1 MTEPDA
7 STGPGATRGP
17 DAETAAPTMS
27 AQRIA
32 VASFIGTAIEFYD
45 FYIYGTAAA
54 LVFGTLFFPD
64 LDPLVG
70 TLAAFA
76 TFGVGFVA
84 RPVGAVAFGHFG
96 DRVGRKAT
104 LVVSLLTMG
113 VGTVAIGLLPTY
125 STIGIAAPVL
135 LVLCRFLQGF
145 GLGGEWGGAVLMAT
159 EHAPEGRRGLYSSF
173 PQVGPAVGFIIA
185 SGAFLA
191 LSAALTD
198 AQFAAWGWRVP
209 FLASAVLVV
218 VGLYIRLRIA
228 ETPVFEK
235 AMREQEREKAPV
247 AEVVRRQPRS
257 LLLATGGMI
266 ITHTIFYTVTTFSLS
281 YGTSELGLSR
291 TTLLVAAMIAAAVM
305 GVATPVLAVL
315 SDRVGRRR
323 VCLWACI
330 LAVLWAFPLF
340 WLLGTG
346 DGVLIAIGFSVA
358 MTAFA
363 GVFAPM
369 GAFLPELFATR
380 YRYTGASIGYN
391 ASSIVGG
398 GITPL
403 LATSL
408 VAATG
413 ASWPVSL
420 LIAGLAAV
428 SGLCVWGLHETRTA
442 DLTDAGAFTR

>member
-1 MTEPDA
+1 MSGT
-7 STGPGATRGP
+7 TGRG
-17 DAETAAPTMS
+17 TAGTGTPTMS
-27 AQRIA
+27 ARRIA
-32 VASFIGTAIEFYD
+32 LASFIGTAIEFYD

-64 LDPLVG
+64 LDPLTG

-96 DRVGRKAT
+96 DRIGRKAT

-113 VGTVAIGLLPTY
+113 AGTVAIGLLPTY
-125 STIGIAAPVL
+125 DALGIAAPLL

-159 EHAPEGRRGLYSSF
+159 EHAPEGKRGLYSSF
-173 PQVGPAVGFIIA
+173 PQIGPAVGFVVA

-191 LSAALTD
+191 LSAALSE

-209 FLASAVLVV
+209 FVASAVLVV

-235 AMREQEREKAPV
+235 AMREQEQSKAPI
-247 AEVVRRQPRS
+247 AEVVTRQPRS

-266 ITHTIFYTVTTFSLS
+266 ITHTIFYTVTTFCLA
-281 YGTSELGLSR
+281 YGTQQLELSR
-291 TTLLVAAMIAAAVM
+291 TTLLVAAMVAAAVM
-305 GVATPVLAVL
+305 GVATPALAVL

-323 VCLWACI
+323 VCLWACA
-330 LAVLWAFPLF
+330 LSVLWAFPLF

-346 DGVLIAIGFSVA
+346 NGVLIAIGFSIA
-358 MTAFA
+358 MIAFA

-398 GITPL
+398 GIAPL
-403 LATSL
+403 LATGL
-408 VAATG
+408 AASAG

-420 LIAGLAAV
+420 LVAGLAVV
-428 SGLCVWGLHETRTA
+428 SGVSVWALHETRTA
-442 DLTDAGAFTR
+442 DLSDAAAFSR

>member
-1 MTEPDA
+1 MSDT
-7 STGPGATRGP
+7 TGSDTGAP
-17 DAETAAPTMS
+17 AMS
-27 AQRIA
+27 ARRIA
-32 VASFIGTAIEFYD
+32 LASFIGTAIEFYD

-54 LVFGTLFFPD
+54 LVFGSLFFPD
-64 LDPLVG
+64 LDPLTG

-96 DRVGRKAT
+96 DRIGRKAT

-125 STIGIAAPVL
+125 SSVGILAPLL

-159 EHAPEGRRGLYSSF
+159 EHAPAGKRGLYSSF
-173 PQVGPAVGFIIA
+173 PQLGPAVGFVVA

-191 LSAALTD
+191 LSAGLSD
-198 AQFAAWGWRVP
+198 EQFAAWGWRVP
-209 FLASAVLVV
+209 FLASAVLVL

-235 AMREQEREKAPV
+235 AMREQEKARAPI
-247 AEVVRRQPRS
+247 ADVVRRQPRS

-281 YGTSELGLSR
+281 YGTQVLDLSR
-291 TTLLVAAMIAAAVM
+291 TMLLVAAMVAAAVM
-305 GVATPVLAVL
+305 GVATPILAVL
-315 SDRVGRRR
+315 SDRTGRRR
-323 VCLWACI
+323 VCLWACV

-346 DGVLIAIGFSVA
+346 NGILITIGFSVA
-358 MTAFA
+358 MIAFA

-408 VAATG
+408 TAAAG

-420 LIAGLAAV
+420 LVAGLAAV
-428 SGLCVWGLHETRTA
+428 SGLSIWALHETRTA
-442 DLTDAGAFTR
+442 DLGDDGAFTR

>member
-1 MTEPDA
+1 MTEGRT
-7 STGPGATRGP
+7 TG
-17 DAETAAPTMS
+17 TAAGTPTMS
-27 AQRIA
+27 AHRIA

-54 LVFGTLFFPD
+54 LVFGTLFFPE
-64 LDPLVG
+64 LSTLTA

-76 TFGVGFVA
+76 TLGVGFVA

-96 DRVGRKAT
+96 DRIGRKAT
-104 LVVSLLTMG
+104 LVVSLLMMG
-113 VGTVAIGLLPTY
+113 VGTVVIGLLPTHA
-125 STIGIAAPVL
+125 SIGMAAPVL

-159 EHAPEGRRGLYSSF
+159 EHAPDGRRGLYSSF
-173 PQVGPAVGFIIA
+173 PQIGPSVGFVVA
-185 SGAFLA
+185 SGGFLA
-191 LSAALTD
+191 LSAALTEE
-198 AQFAAWGWRVP
+198 QFAAWGWRVP
-209 FLASAVLVV
+209 FLASALLVI
-218 VGLYIRLRIA
+218 VGLYIRLKIA
-228 ETPVFEK
+228 ETPVFEQ
-235 AMREQEREKAPV
+235 AMREQERTKAPI
-247 AEVVRRQPRS
+247 AEVVTRQPRS

-281 YGTSELGLSR
+281 YGTKELELSR
-291 TTLLVAAMIAAAVM
+291 TTLLVTAMVAAAVM

-323 VCLWACI
+323 VCLYACG

-346 DGVLIAIGFSVA
+346 NGVLITIGFSVA
-358 MTAFA
+358 MIAFA
-363 GVFAPM
+363 GVYAPM

-398 GITPL
+398 GIAPL
-403 LATSL
+403 LATAL
-408 VAATG
+408 VGATG
-413 ASWPVSL
+413 SSWPVSL
-420 LIAGLAAV
+420 LVAGLALV
-428 SGLCVWGLHETRTA
+428 SGLCVFGLHETRTA

>member
-1 MTEPDA
+1 MSETTDA
-7 STGPGATRGP
+7 
-17 DAETAAPTMS
+17 AAPTMS
-27 AQRIA
+27 ARRIA

-64 LDPLVG
+64 LNPLAG

-96 DRVGRKAT
+96 DRIGRKAT
-104 LVVSLLTMG
+104 LVVSLLVMG
-113 VGTVAIGLLPTY
+113 AGTIAIGLLPTY
-125 STIGIAAPVL
+125 GAIGIAAPVL

-159 EHAPEGRRGLYSSF
+159 EHAPDGRRGLYSSF
-173 PQVGPAVGFIIA
+173 PQIGPSVGFVVA
-185 SGAFLA
+185 SGSFLA
-191 LSAALTD
+191 LSAGLSD

-209 FLASAVLVV
+209 FLASALLVA
-218 VGLYIRLRIA
+218 VGLYIRLKIA
-228 ETPVFEK
+228 ETPVFEQ
-235 AMREQEREKAPV
+235 AMREQEQSRAPV
-247 AEVVRRQPRS
+247 VEVVRRQPRS

-266 ITHTIFYTVTTFSLS
+266 ITHTIFYTVTTFSLAH
-281 YGTSELGLSR
+281 GTQQLGLSR
-291 TTLLVAAMIAAAVM
+291 TTLLVAAMVAAAIM
-305 GVATPVLAVL
+305 GAATPVLAVL
-315 SDRVGRRR
+315 SDRIGRRR
-323 VCLWACI
+323 VCLWACG
-330 LAVLWAFPLF
+330 LAVVWAFPLF

-346 DGVLIAIGFSVA
+346 NGVLITIGFSVA
-358 MTAFA
+358 MIAFA

-398 GITPL
+398 GIAPL

-408 VAATG
+408 VAAAG
-413 ASWPVSL
+413 SSWPVSVL
-420 LIAGLAAV
+420 VAGLALV
-428 SGLCVWGLHETRTA
+428 SGLSVWALHETRSA
-442 DLTDAGAFTR
+442 DLTDADAFTR

>member
-1 MTEPDA
+1 
-7 STGPGATRGP
+7 
-17 DAETAAPTMS
+17 MS
-27 AQRIA
+27 PRRIA
-32 VASFIGTAIEFYD
+32 TASFIGTAIEFYD

-64 LDPLVG
+64 LDRLAG
-70 TLAAFA
+70 TLAALA
-76 TFGVGFVA
+76 TFGAGFVA

-96 DRVGRKAT
+96 DRIGRKAT

-113 VGTVAIGLLPTY
+113 VGTVAIGVLPTY
-125 STIGIAAPVL
+125 DTIGIAAPLL

-159 EHAPEGRRGLYSSF
+159 EHAPPGRRGLYSSF
-173 PQVGPAVGFIIA
+173 PQLGPAVGFVVA
-185 SGAFLA
+185 SGAFLL

-198 AQFAAWGWRVP
+198 EQFASWGWRVP

-218 VGLYIRLRIA
+218 VGLYIRVRIA

-235 AMREQEREKAPV
+235 AMREQEQTRAPIV
-247 AEVVRRQPRS
+247 DVVRRQPRS

-266 ITHTIFYTVTTFSLS
+266 ITYAIFYSVTTFSLA
-281 YGTSELGLSR
+281 YGTADLGLSR
-291 TTLLVAAMIAAAVM
+291 TMLLVAAMVAATVM

-323 VCLWACI
+323 VCLWSCA
-330 LAVLWAFPLF
+330 LAVVWAFPLF
-340 WLLGTG
+340 ALLGTG
-346 DGVLIAIGFSVA
+346 DGLLITLGFSVA
-358 MTAFA
+358 MIAFA

-391 ASSIVGG
+391 AASIVGG
-398 GITPL
+398 GIAP
-403 LATSL
+403 L
-408 VAATG
+408 VATGLTAAAG

-420 LIAGLAAV
+420 LVAFLAIL
-428 SGLCVWGLHETRTA
+428 SGLSIWALPETRST
-442 DLTDAGAFTR
+442 DLSDATAFTR

>member
-1 MTEPDA
+1 MSETTDA
-7 STGPGATRGP
+7 
-17 DAETAAPTMS
+17 AAPTMP
-27 AQRIA
+27 ARRIA

-64 LDPLVG
+64 LNPLAG

-96 DRVGRKAT
+96 DRIGRKAT
-104 LVVSLLTMG
+104 LVVSLLVMG
-113 VGTVAIGLLPTY
+113 AGTIAIGLLPTY
-125 STIGIAAPVL
+125 GAIGIAAPVL

-159 EHAPEGRRGLYSSF
+159 EHAPDGRRGLYSSF
-173 PQVGPAVGFIIA
+173 PQIGPSVGFVVA
-185 SGAFLA
+185 SGSFLA
-191 LSAALTD
+191 LSAGLSD

-209 FLASAVLVV
+209 FLASALLVA
-218 VGLYIRLRIA
+218 VGLYIRLKIA
-228 ETPVFEK
+228 ETPVFEQ
-235 AMREQEREKAPV
+235 AMREQEQSRAPV
-247 AEVVRRQPRS
+247 VEVVRRQPRS

-266 ITHTIFYTVTTFSLS
+266 ITHTIFYTVTTFSLAH
-281 YGTSELGLSR
+281 GTQQLGLSR
-291 TTLLVAAMIAAAVM
+291 TTLLVAAMVAAAIM
-305 GVATPVLAVL
+305 GAATPVLAVL

-323 VCLWACI
+323 VCLWACG
-330 LAVLWAFPLF
+330 LAVVWAFPLF

-346 DGVLIAIGFSVA
+346 NGVLITIGFSVA
-358 MTAFA
+358 MIAFA

-398 GITPL
+398 GIAPL

-408 VAATG
+408 VAAAG
-413 ASWPVSL
+413 SSWPVSVL
-420 LIAGLAAV
+420 VAGLALV
-428 SGLCVWGLHETRTA
+428 SGLSVWALHETRSA
-442 DLTDAGAFTR
+442 DLTDAAAFTR

>member
-1 MTEPDA
+1 MTD
-7 STGPGATRGP
+7 TGT
-17 DAETAAPTMS
+17 PTMS
-27 AQRIA
+27 ARRIA

-64 LDPLVG
+64 LSPLSA
-70 TLAAFA
+70 TLASFA
-76 TFGVGFVA
+76 TLGVGFVA

-96 DRVGRKAT
+96 DRIGRKAT
-104 LVVSLLTMG
+104 LVVSLLAMG
-113 VGTVAIGLLPTY
+113 IGTVAIGLLPTFA
-125 STIGIAAPVL
+125 SIGIAAPVL

-173 PQVGPAVGFIIA
+173 PQVGPAVGFVIA
-185 SGAFLA
+185 SGGFLA
-191 LSAALTD
+191 LSAALSEE
-198 AQFAAWGWRVP
+198 QFAAWGWRVP
-209 FLASAVLVV
+209 FLASALLVI
-218 VGLYIRLRIA
+218 VGLYIRLKIA

-235 AMREQEREKAPV
+235 AMREQERTKAPI

-266 ITHTIFYTVTTFSLS
+266 ITHTIFYTVTTFSLA
-281 YGTSELGLSR
+281 YGTDQLDLSR
-291 TTLLVAAMIAAAVM
+291 TTLLVAAMVAAAVM

-315 SDRVGRRR
+315 SDRLGRRR
-323 VCLWACI
+323 VCLYACV
-330 LAVLWAFPLF
+330 LAVLWAVPLF

-346 DGVLIAIGFSVA
+346 NGVLITIGFSVA
-358 MTAFA
+358 MIAFA

-398 GITPL
+398 GIAPL

-408 VAATG
+408 VASAG
-413 ASWPVSL
+413 SSWPVSVL
-420 LIAGLAAV
+420 VAGLALI
-428 SGLCVWGLHETRTA
+428 SGLCVYGLHETRTA
-442 DLTDAGAFTR
+442 DLADAGAFTR

>member
-1 MTEPDA
+1 MTD
-7 STGPGATRGP
+7 TGT
-17 DAETAAPTMS
+17 PTMS
-27 AQRIA
+27 ARRIA

-64 LDPLVG
+64 LSPLSA
-70 TLAAFA
+70 TLASFA
-76 TFGVGFVA
+76 TLGVGFVA

-96 DRVGRKAT
+96 DRIGRKAT
-104 LVVSLLTMG
+104 LVVSLLAMG
-113 VGTVAIGLLPTY
+113 IGTVAIGLLPTFA
-125 STIGIAAPVL
+125 SIGIAAPVL

-173 PQVGPAVGFIIA
+173 PQVGPAVGFVIA
-185 SGAFLA
+185 SGGFLA
-191 LSAALTD
+191 LSAALSEE
-198 AQFAAWGWRVP
+198 QFAAWGWRVP
-209 FLASAVLVV
+209 FLASALLVI
-218 VGLYIRLRIA
+218 VGLYIRLKIA

-235 AMREQEREKAPV
+235 AVREQERTKAPI

-266 ITHTIFYTVTTFSLS
+266 ITHTIFYTVTTFSLA
-281 YGTSELGLSR
+281 YGTDQLDLSR
-291 TTLLVAAMIAAAVM
+291 TTLLVAAMVAAAVM

-315 SDRVGRRR
+315 SDRLGRRR
-323 VCLWACI
+323 VCLYACV

-346 DGVLIAIGFSVA
+346 NGVLITIGFSVA
-358 MTAFA
+358 MIAFA

-398 GITPL
+398 GIAPL

-408 VAATG
+408 VASAG
-413 ASWPVSL
+413 SSWPVSVL
-420 LIAGLAAV
+420 VAGLALI
-428 SGLCVWGLHETRTA
+428 SGLCVYGLHETRTA
-442 DLTDAGAFTR
+442 DLADAGAFTR